1 MIFNLG
7 LFADCSSGSPGEIGV
22 RRSSVTKERIPGGGV
37 GWCGSG
43 IAKYCGSQSPWI
55 PEHSR

>member
-22 RRSSVTKERIPGGGV
+22 RRSSVTKEGIPGV
-37 GWCGSG
+37 GWEWDCKVLWL
-43 IAKYCGSQSPWI
+43 AVTLDT
-55 PEHSR
+55 

>member
-22 RRSSVTKERIPGGGV
+22 RRSSVTKEGIPGV
-37 GWCGSG
+37 EWDCKVLWL
-43 IAKYCGSQSPWI
+43 AVTLDT
-55 PEHSR
+55 